1 MTAPE
6 INFSELVNKPRD
18 AVRKV
23 QRSPSRSVHVR
34 RRGADEEDLVLVTA
48 SRAAEATEALSVTTR
63 LFVELMKHD
72 DRMPTLVTEI
82 VPAAFPWVRFLPAEG
97 VRAFVIELVGV
108 LEAGEALGNPAPIV
122 QVITEWRHTAEIYA
136 DPELLSILS
145 REHDDD
151 LGRVPSPEFDE

>member
-23 QRSPSRSVHVR
+23 HRSPSRSVHVR

-48 SRAAEATEALSVTTR
+48 NRADQDRQALSLTTR

-72 DRMPTLVTEI
+72 DRMPALVTEI
-82 VPAAFPWVRFLPAEG
+82 IPAAFPWVRFLPAEG
-97 VRAFVIELVGV
+97 VREFVVELVGV
-108 LEAGEALGNPAPIV
+108 LQASEALMNPAPLV
-122 QVITEWRHTAEIYA
+122 QLITDWRHTAEVYA
-136 DPELLSILS
+136 DPELLAILS
-145 REHDDD
+145 RDHDGDF
-151 LGRVPSPEFDE
+151 GPVPEPRT